1 MSIKDNLE
9 INEIII
15 DEIEKLKI
23 TFDEKELLYKL
34 LHVERS
40 NHNTGKSE
48 YTEKFKQAIE
58 VMMLKSDKND

>member
-1 MSIKDNLE
+1 MSVKDLLE

-15 DEIEKLKI
+15 DEIENLKI

-34 LHVERS
+34 LHVERG

-48 YTEKFKQAIE
+48 YTEKYKKAIE
-58 VMMLKSDKND
+58 EMMLKSDKND